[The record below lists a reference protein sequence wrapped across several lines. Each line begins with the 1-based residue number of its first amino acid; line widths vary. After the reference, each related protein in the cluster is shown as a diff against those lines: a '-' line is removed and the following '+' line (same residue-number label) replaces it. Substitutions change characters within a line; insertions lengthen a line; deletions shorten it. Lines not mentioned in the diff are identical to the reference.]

1 MREMTIGE
9 VAGRSGLP
17 SSTLR
22 YYEEKGLIRSIG
34 RRGLSRVF
42 RADVL
47 QQLSLIA
54 LGQSA
59 GFSLNDIAAML
70 DADGQPAI
78 DRRRLTE
85 KADELD
91 RTIERLSAVR
101 DELRR
106 AASCPAAR
114 HIECSMF
121 QKMLK
126 ATGAGDIKSK
136 TGKGSLRGH
145 VAEAIRQAS
154 SQ

>member
-1 MREMTIGE
+1 MKEMDIGE
-9 VAGRSGLP
+9 VARRSGLP

-47 QQLSLIA
+47 QRLSLIA

-59 GFSLNDIAAML
+59 VFSLDDIAAML

-78 DRRRLTE
+78 DHKRLAE

-91 RTIERLSAVR
+91 RTIERLSAIR

-106 AASCPAAR
+106 AASCPAPR
-114 HIECSMF
+114 HIECPMF
-121 QKMLK
+121 QKMLNAIGSGNLK
-126 ATGAGDIKSK
+126 RK
-136 TGKGSLRGH
+136 TGKGSLRRHG
-145 VAEAIRQAS
+145 S
-154 SQ
+154 

>member
-1 MREMTIGE
+1 MKEMNIGE
-9 VAGRSGLP
+9 VAKRSGLP
-17 SSTLR
+17 ASTLR

-34 RRGLSRVF
+34 RRGLTRVF

-54 LGQSA
+54 LGQA
-59 GFSLNDIAAML
+59 AAFSLDDIATML

-78 DRRRLTE
+78 DHQRLTD

-106 AASCPAAR
+106 AAACPAPR
-114 HIECSMF
+114 HIECPKF

-126 ATGAGDIKSK
+126 DVGTVGVVRKNKGDISAFD
-136 TGKGSLRGH
+136 KG
-145 VAEAIRQAS
+145 
-154 SQ
+154 

>member
-1 MREMTIGE
+1 MKEMTIGE
-9 VAGRSGLP
+9 VAAHSGLP

-59 GFSLNDIAAML
+59 AFSLDEIAAML
-70 DADGQPAI
+70 DVDGQPAI
-78 DRRRLTE
+78 DRQRLSQ

-106 AASCPAAR
+106 AASCPAAL
-114 HIECSMF
+114 HIECSTF

-126 ATGAGDIKSK
+126 AAGAGDIKPK
-136 TGKGSLRGH
+136 TGKASLR
-145 VAEAIRQAS
+145 RLRP
-154 SQ
+154 